1 MNGIFSKNR
10 LTTVGLTLAAIWAMN
25 KFLPAT
31 RNPLK

>member
-1 MNGIFSKNR
+1 MGNVFSKSR
-10 LTTVGLTLAAIWAMN
+10 MTTVALTLATIWAMN